1 MKKIIKWVQ
10 TQGVEGY
17 ISFKDLSIVLSI
29 QDTKAVKVEDKKK
42 KERNPS
48 LEQAERKVEKKSGKR
63 KAVPTNCVELNN
75 IMKVYTKMV
84 NLPIKTLLRK
94 LDEASGD
101 FVILDNFVE
110 KQEDGKNLWT
120 AEEDDILRSGGV
132 EM

>member
-1 MKKIIKWVQ
+1 
-10 TQGVEGY
+10 
-17 ISFKDLSIVLSI
+17 
-29 QDTKAVKVEDKKK
+29 
-42 KERNPS
+42 
-48 LEQAERKVEKKSGKR
+48 
-63 KAVPTNCVELNN
+63 
-75 IMKVYTKMV
+75 MKVYTKMV